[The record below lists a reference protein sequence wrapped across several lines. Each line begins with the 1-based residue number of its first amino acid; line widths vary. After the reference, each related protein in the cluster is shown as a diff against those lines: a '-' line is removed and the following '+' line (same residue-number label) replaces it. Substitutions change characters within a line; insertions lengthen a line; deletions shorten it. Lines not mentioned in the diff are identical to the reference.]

1 MTENIKSSFRDKV
14 KKAPWLD
21 DVTKMAALSKL
32 DYLNAFISHE
42 DWLKDS
48 QIIESDYAKVNK
60 NLFSC
65 TLQQAL
71 QYLQSNLFVQ
81 YEKKIKRINIWSV

>member
-21 DVTKMAALSKL
+21 DITKMAALSKL
-32 DYLNAFISHE
+32 DYLNAFISHQ

-60 NLFSC
+60 I
-65 TLQQAL
+65 
-71 QYLQSNLFVQ
+71 Y
-81 YEKKIKRINIWSV
+81 SVVAYTVTDMTVFAK